1 MHTNGSGSTLVA
13 SVCWEEKEDDEN
25 ALNLFAFDKEIE
37 WVALIPDLINT
48 KLHML
53 LKNHKYQT

>member
-37 WVALIPDLINT
+37 
-48 KLHML
+48 
-53 LKNHKYQT
+53 